1 MQLNVE
7 TIITAYAEG
16 WFLMADE
23 ADQLGWFRSRERAL
37 IPLDSRF
44 HYPRS
49 LQRVL
54 NEHRFELAINQDFQ
68 GVVAGCAARP
78 STWISEELQAI
89 YLALHTAGWAVSFEA
104 WREGRLAGGILGLV
118 IGAAFIGESMFH
130 AETDA
135 SKVALVGL
143 VTALGQG
150 GFHLFDAQLTNP
162 HLERFGC
169 FILGDRPYR
178 ALLREAVQQS
188 ACLRLPRSF
197 P

>member
-1 MQLNVE
+1 M
-7 TIITAYAEG
+7 
-16 WFLMADE
+16 
-23 ADQLGWFRSRERAL
+23 
-37 IPLDSRF
+37 PLDERF

-54 NEHRFELAINQDFQ
+54 NQHRFELAINQDFP
-68 GVVAGCAARP
+68 GVVAGCADRP
-78 STWISEELQAI
+78 STWISQELQAI
-89 YLALHTAGWAVSFEA
+89 YLDLWATGWAVSFEA
-104 WREGRLAGGILGLV
+104 WRGGKLAGGILGLV

-143 VTALGQG
+143 VTALRQG
-150 GFHLFDAQLTNP
+150 GFRLFDAQLTNP

-169 FILGDRPYR
+169 FSLGDRPYR
-178 ALLREAVQQS
+178 SLLREAVQQT
-188 ACLRLPRSF
+188 ACLSLPHSF